1 MPELRQGSLRARR
14 RRLPLPALPVGPGE
28 ALQLHCST
36 LSPHSLPGGQYAAPS
51 WFAQSGARACS
62 DCPQGKFAETPGA
75 SKCGKG
81 TACAAGHRSRCR
93 FCAASC
99 SILGLALLR
108 LVSCSIAR
116 ASLCRALRL
125 RSIECSECLAES
137 ERLRLPCAV
146 RVRSAS
152 AQCAARASHCN
163 RDFNSADKMS
173 CGARGGESARCSRH
187 GSHTH
192 TAADPILVLALTLPW
207 PSPQTSG

>member
-1 MPELRQGSLRARR
+1 VPELRQGSLRARR
-14 RRLPLPALPVGPGE
+14 RGLPLPALPVGPGE

-36 LSPHSLPGGQYAAPS
+36 LSPHSLPAGQYAAPS

-125 RSIECSECLAES
+125 RRIERSECLYTLMVSALSAASALQRASACACPVVNPVQCE
-137 ERLRLPCAV
+137 CAV
-146 RVRSAS
+146 RARSAS
-152 AQCAARASHCN
+152 TQCACAARASHC
-163 RDFNSADKMS
+163 K
-173 CGARGGESARCSRH
+173 
-187 GSHTH
+187 
-192 TAADPILVLALTLPW
+192 P
-207 PSPQTSG
+207 